1 MNRNEQERP
10 TMKAERAAR
19 HGRSEYRQWLT
30 MTTRL
35 RDNDAY
41 GHMNNA
47 VYGEYFDTA
56 VNQPLIEA
64 GVLDLE
70 RSDIIGLVVQSFTH
84 YFEPVTCP
92 GTVMLGM
99 RVAHLGRSSVS
110 YEFAMFLPDQDRA
123 AAQGGYTHVHVDRR
137 TRRPV
142 ELPEALRRVLA
153 ELGPAS
159 TIGA

>member
-1 MNRNEQERP
+1 
-10 TMKAERAAR
+10 MKAPRPVRQRRA
-19 HGRSEYRQWLT
+19 EYRKLLT

-56 VNQPLIEA
+56 VNQTLIEA

-70 RSDIIGLVVQSFTH
+70 RSDVIGLVVHSFAH
-84 YFEPVTCP
+84 YFEPVSCP
-92 GTVMLGM
+92 GTVTVGV
-99 RVAHLGRSSVS
+99 RVAHLGRSSVG
-110 YEFAMFLPDQDRA
+110 YEFAMFRDGEDMA
-123 AAQGGYTHVHVDRR
+123 AAQGGFTHVYVARE

-142 ELPEALRRVLA
+142 DLPAPLRAVLEELVADPANHVERHEA
-153 ELGPAS
+153 
-159 TIGA
+159 

>member
-1 MNRNEQERP
+1 MKPARP
-10 TMKAERAAR
+10 AR
-19 HGRSEYRQWLT
+19 QRRDEYRHTLA

-56 VNQPLIEA
+56 VNQTLIEA

-70 RSDIIGLVVQSFTH
+70 RSEVIGLVVQSFAH

-92 GTVMLGM
+92 GNVVVGV
-99 RVAHLGRSSVS
+99 RVAHIGRSSVS
-110 YEFAMFLPDQDRA
+110 YEFAMFRDGEEQA
-123 AAQGGYTHVHVDRR
+123 VAQGGFTHVYVDRK

-142 ELPEALRRVLA
+142 DLPMPLRDVLTGLA
-153 ELGPAS
+153 VSPV
-159 TIGA
+159 I